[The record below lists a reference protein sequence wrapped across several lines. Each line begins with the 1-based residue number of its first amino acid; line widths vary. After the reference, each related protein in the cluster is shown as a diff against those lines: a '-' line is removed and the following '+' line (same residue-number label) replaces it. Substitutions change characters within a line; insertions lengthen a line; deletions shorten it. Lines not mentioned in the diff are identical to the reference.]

1 MNHKTLSKTR
11 HDFVWKVKKKK
22 EQKVKNNEK
31 AIAKSGRL
39 VKENRE
45 VDEGRKV
52 SFWFAHCF
60 LDVVVVFHRPKPGFL
75 KENWTKGTKTIGI
88 IL

>member
-1 MNHKTLSKTR
+1 MYERLR
-11 HDFVWKVKKKK
+11 KKK
-22 EQKVKNNEK
+22 EQKVKNNKK

-60 LDVVVVFHRPKPGFL
+60 LDVVVVVVVVVFHRPKPGFL

>member
-1 MNHKTLSKTR
+1 MILYER
-11 HDFVWKVKKKK
+11 LRKKK

-52 SFWFAHCF
+52 SF
-60 LDVVVVFHRPKPGFL
+60 
-75 KENWTKGTKTIGI
+75 
-88 IL
+88 

>member
-1 MNHKTLSKTR
+1 MYERLR
-11 HDFVWKVKKKK
+11 KKK
-22 EQKVKNNEK
+22 EQKVKNNKK

-45 VDEGRKV
+45 VDERRKV

-60 LDVVVVFHRPKPGFL
+60 LDVVVVVVVVVVFHRPKPGFL